1 MARAVH
7 EAITLVHTGPAITML
22 TLVGCVIP
30 PSLQVDNQDAGMN
43 SPPAIMS
50 VTSDQQALPEPGP
63 VLFDRGASAGNL
75 SLSLID
81 TDLMDT
87 LYVRIFVDYNLPD
100 RLPPRAQC
108 MASPNMKPVRTV
120 TCGLASLC
128 ALGDLNVQRS
138 MSIVVFDRPPL
149 ESGEPPFQQMPAGG
163 LSTSRFYFLKCQPPQ
178 T

>member
-1 MARAVH
+1 VARAVH
-7 EAITLVHTGPAITML
+7 EAGSLVHPGLPIAML
-22 TLVGCVIP
+22 TLGACVIP
-30 PSLQVDNQDAGMN
+30 PSLQVDDNDAGVN
-43 SPPAIMS
+43 SPPAILG
-50 VTSDQQALPEPGP
+50 VTSDLQALPEPGP

-81 TDLMDT
+81 TDVTDT

-108 MASPNMKPVRTV
+108 MASPNMKPVRTA

-128 ALGDLNVQRS
+128 ALGDLGVQRS
-138 MSIVVFDRPPL
+138 MSIVVFDRPPV
-149 ESGEPPFQQMPAGG
+149 ESGEPPFQQMPPGG

>member
-7 EAITLVHTGPAITML
+7 EVVSLVHTGLPIAML

-30 PSLQVDNQDAGMN
+30 PSLQVDNQDAGVN
-43 SPPAIMS
+43 SPPAILS
-50 VTSDQQALPEPGP
+50 VTSDLQALPEPGP

-81 TDLMDT
+81 TDVQDT

-128 ALGDLNVQRS
+128 ALGDLGVQRS
-138 MSIVVFDRPPL
+138 MSIIVSDRLPV
-149 ESGEPPFQQMPAGG
+149 ESGDPPFQELPSGG
-163 LSTSRFYFLKCQPPQ
+163 LATSRFYFLKCQPPQ